1 MGQHNNGW
9 PKKEI
14 DRMEMMHIL
23 GLVYAKT
30 AAGFGRV
37 GLCRFVRKEGKA
49 TIVGKYTFVA
59 RAMIKSG
66 LLIPDGQK
74 GVACRYR
81 WNMKDFGPVS
91 LLIADMLIAETANQ
105 IRIAAREKYANR
117 KARMGSN
124 NEVSEL
130 TIEA

>member
-9 PKKEI
+9 PKKPI
-14 DRMEMMHIL
+14 DRMDMMHIL

-37 GLCRFVRKEGKA
+37 GLCRFIRKEAKP
-49 TIVGKYTFVA
+49 TIKGKYTFVA
-59 RAMIKSG
+59 RGMLKSG

-91 LLIADMLIAETANQ
+91 LLIADMMMAETVNQ
-105 IRIAAREKYANR
+105 IRIAARQKYANR
-117 KARMGSN
+117 KARIGSN
-124 NEVSEL
+124 NEVSG
-130 TIEA
+130 

>member
-1 MGQHNNGW
+1 MGYRNNGW

-14 DRMEMMHIL
+14 DRMDMMHIL

-37 GLCRFVRKEGKA
+37 GLCIFIRKEARPCIK
-49 TIVGKYTFVA
+49 TKYTFVA

-74 GVACRYR
+74 GVACRYK

-91 LLIADMLIAETANQ
+91 LLIADMMIAETANQ
-105 IRIAAREKYANR
+105 IRVAAREKYSR
-117 KARMGSN
+117 KKLNDGKDEK
-124 NEVSEL
+124 EV
-130 TIEA
+130 

>member
-1 MGQHNNGW
+1 MGYHGNGF
-9 PKKEI
+9 PKREI

-30 AAGFGRV
+30 AAGFGRI

-66 LLIPDGQK
+66 LLVPDGQK

-91 LLIADMLIAETANQ
+91 LLIADMMIAETENQ

-117 KARMGSN
+117 KARIGSN
-124 NEVSEL
+124 NEVSG
-130 TIEA
+130 

>member
-91 LLIADMLIAETANQ
+91 LLIADMMIIETANQ

>member
-1 MGQHNNGW
+1 
-9 PKKEI
+9 
-14 DRMEMMHIL
+14 MEMMHIL
-23 GLVYAKT
+23 GLIYAKT

-37 GLCRFVRKEGKA
+37 GLCRFVRKEAKP
-49 TIVGKYTFVA
+49 TIKGKYTFVA

-91 LLIADMLIAETANQ
+91 LLIADMMIAETANQ
-105 IRIAAREKYANR
+105 IRVAAREKYKNKKQRNAQ
-117 KARMGSN
+117 
-124 NEVSEL
+124 NEVQV
-130 TIEA
+130 

>member
-91 LLIADMLIAETANQ
+91 LLIADMMIAETANQ

-117 KARMGSN
+117 KAKMGSN

-130 TIEA
+130 TVEA

>member
-1 MGQHNNGW
+1 MGYRNNGW
-9 PKKEI
+9 PKKDI

-91 LLIADMLIAETANQ
+91 LLIADMMIAETANQ

-117 KARMGSN
+117 KAKMGSN

-130 TIEA
+130 TVEA

>member
-14 DRMEMMHIL
+14 DIMEMMHIL

-81 WNMKDFGPVS
+81 WNMRDFGPVS
-91 LLIADMLIAETANQ
+91 LLIADMMIAETANQ

-117 KARMGSN
+117 KARIGSN
-124 NEVSEL
+124 NEVSG
-130 TIEA
+130 